1 MNLNAPLMRYHGGK
15 FRLAPWIMAHFPPIS
30 AFDIYVESFGGAAGV
45 LLQKPRSYAEV
56 YNDLDGDVVNL
67 FEVLRR
73 PEQRQGL
80 IEQIALT
87 PYARGEF
94 ERAWDDTPDPVE
106 RARRLLIRAHMG
118 FGTAGA
124 TRGNSGFRTDIRRA
138 HGTTQHHWQR
148 LPAVI
153 GAVAER
159 LSGVLIENR
168 DALNV
173 IAQHDSPRT
182 LHYVDPPYLEETR
195 EKGHRRVYHHEL
207 SDQRHIELLERL
219 RMAQGYV
226 ILSGYDADLYR
237 DVLGEWRMARRHVQA
252 SGQRGSGQR
261 TECLWLNPRAA
272 EWAGQMELN
281 LPYQEVAH
289 A

>member
-1 MNLNAPLMRYHGGK
+1 MTVTAPLMRYHGGK
-15 FRLAPWIMAHFPPIS
+15 FRLAPWIMAHFPPMS
-30 AFDIYVESFGGAAGV
+30 AFDVYVESFGGAAGV

-67 FEVLRR
+67 FEVLRSSQ
-73 PEQRQGL
+73 QRAWL
-80 IEQIALT
+80 IEQVALT
-87 PYARGEF
+87 PYARLEF
-94 ERAWDDTPDPVE
+94 ERAWDPAQDPIE

-124 TRGNSGFRTDIRRA
+124 TRGNSGFRTDTRRA

-148 LPAVI
+148 LPSVI
-153 GAVAER
+153 GRVAER

-168 DALNV
+168 DALTV

-182 LHYVDPPYLEETR
+182 LHYVDPPYLGETR
-195 EKGHRRVYHHEL
+195 ESGHRHAYSHEL
-207 SDQRHIELLERL
+207 SDQRHVELLERL
-219 RMAQGYV
+219 RLAKGYV
-226 ILSGYDADLYR
+226 ILSGYDAALYR
-237 DVLGEWRMARRHVQA
+237 EALRDWRMTRRHVQA
-252 SGQRGSGQR
+252 SAQRGSGRR

-281 LPYQEVAH
+281 LSYLEVSH
-289 A
+289 G